1 MKTACAVPLP
11 RIWGRVVFSR
21 RPTAPTAWWATGSAR
36 TPSWKTPIPT
46 VGAGAGTLTSTAK
59 ASSRWIC
66 TMRRAVS
73 LCGMRPWSRVCT
85 AWTARKPRK
94 GSTRRWPRSSL
105 STRAEPPGFSSP
117 ATFLVQRAC
126 AGQDPWVASPFSLG
140 VVFLN
145 VLLEQLGLPVP
156 AFPTLVV
163 AGALAADHRLPAA
176 PLYGLAVAACVLG
189 DSAWYLAGRIYGGR
203 VMNLLCHISLT
214 PDWCVSQTQTTFER
228 WGAKALIVAKF
239 VPGLSIMAPPLAGA
253 VGMSYAR
260 FVGFSAIG
268 GGLWV
273 GAALLAGVLLREQ
286 IERLLPQVAGI
297 GGAGIA
303 IILVLLGAYILFKWW
318 ERRRFYRALR
328 MARISVAE
336 LHEQMSRDP
345 APLIVDVRSQ
355 TARALELRRIPGA
368 LHVPVLEVERHMGS
382 FARDREIIL
391 YCTCPNEAS
400 AAQAARILMIN
411 GSRGVRPLHGGLAAW
426 IAAGYAVED
435 IPVAS
440 APLPGLTATPTA

>member
-1 MKTACAVPLP
+1 M
-11 RIWGRVVFSR
+11 
-21 RPTAPTAWWATGSAR
+21 
-36 TPSWKTPIPT
+36 
-46 VGAGAGTLTSTAK
+46 
-59 ASSRWIC
+59 
-66 TMRRAVS
+66 
-73 LCGMRPWSRVCT
+73 
-85 AWTARKPRK
+85 
-94 GSTRRWPRSSL
+94 
-105 STRAEPPGFSSP
+105 
-117 ATFLVQRAC
+117 
-126 AGQDPWVASPFSLG
+126 ASPFSLG

-176 PLYGLAVAACVLG
+176 PLYGLAIAACVLG
-189 DSAWYLAGRIYGGR
+189 DSAWYLAGRVYGGR
-203 VMNLLCHISLT
+203 VMNLLCRISLT
-214 PDWCVSQTQTTFER
+214 PDWCVSQTQTSFER

-239 VPGLSIMAPPLAGA
+239 VPGLSLMGPPLAGA
-253 VGMSYAR
+253 LGMGFLR
-260 FVGFSAIG
+260 FVGFSAVG
-268 GGLWV
+268 GALWV

-297 GGAGIA
+297 GGAGIV

-345 APLIVDVRSQ
+345 APLIVDVRSP
-355 TARALELRRIPGA
+355 TARALELHRIPGA

-382 FARDREIIL
+382 LARDREIIL

-400 AAQAARILMIN
+400 AAQAARLLMNN
-411 GSRGVRPLHGGLAAW
+411 GFRRVRPLHGGLAAW
-426 IAAGYAVED
+426 IAAGYAIED
-435 IPVAS
+435 IPAAS
-440 APLPGLTATPTA
+440 AAVPGLTAAPTP